1 MQNNTSSSERYIHG
15 VHYSPNRAN
24 NTSQFSD
31 DTKTKKRL
39 KPLVR
44 PESANSKHIYVLMS
58 NLKKCW
64 NSLSEPIIII
74 AIVIIIGIILNLLW
88 DFLPLIVLCGF
99 LTYGIYWLIAW
110 YWKEKLNEQ
119 VSARQRA
126 FEKYFVS
133 KQKEEIRQQLK
144 TEMFEEA
151 NKIYHNKRLLAE
163 AYYLNQLKDIKLIVE
178 EVLKSNP
185 NNEYIAN
192 ILTDASSLILY
203 NKMSYLSHK
212 APSTAAA
219 IKKKFKEQARQ
230 WQIDARKYK
239 YQVLL
244 YESLFPSLSEFE
256 IQEKIPETEE
266 NKKPIDWLPEEEYRK
281 LTDEQKNERCQKSL
295 ERYIKG
301 SKSKWEVGRDYEL
314 YVGHLFR
321 KSGWNVIHNGI
332 SEKLQ
337 DMGRDL
343 ICHKE
348 GVTCIVQCKFW
359 AQHKTI
365 HEKHIAQLF
374 GTTLSYAVENNMPS
388 LSVGNIG
395 NSSRRVVPV
404 FVTSTKL
411 SDTAMQF
418 ANALKVDVRVIE
430 FDPHSSEFPRIKCN
444 IGKEGKIFHLPFDQ
458 LYDRVI
464 ISGPDEFYA
473 TTVSEAVAKGFRRA
487 HRWFGNNAQS
497 ST

>member
-1 MQNNTSSSERYIHG
+1 MEIFRFVPKGSLTI
-15 VHYSPNRAN
+15 
-24 NTSQFSD
+24 SQPSD
-31 DTKTKKRL
+31 ETKTKKKL

-44 PESANSKHIYVLMS
+44 PKSSNS
-58 NLKKCW
+58 NLKKYW
-64 NSLSEPIIII
+64 DSLSGPIIII
-74 AIVIIIGIILNLLW
+74 AILIIIGIILNLLW
-88 DFLPLIVLCGF
+88 DCLPLIVLGGF
-99 LTYGIYWLIAW
+99 LTYGIYWLITC
-110 YWKEKLNEQ
+110 YWNEKLNEQ
-119 VSARQRA
+119 VIARQRA
-126 FEKYFVS
+126 FEEYFVS
-133 KQKEEIRQQLK
+133 KQKEEMRQQLKIERQQLK
-144 TEMFEEA
+144 TEMLEEA
-151 NKIYHNKRLLAE
+151 NNIYHNKRLLAE

-192 ILTDASSLILY
+192 ILTDASSFILY
-203 NKMSYLSHK
+203 NKMSDLKYK

-219 IKKKFKEQARQ
+219 IKKKFNEQARQ

-256 IQEKIPETEE
+256 IQEKIPDTEE

-418 ANALKVDVRVIE
+418 ASALKVDVRVIE